1 MTGYTNTRIATRCRR
16 KDEILL
22 KHKKIIWT
30 VLLLATIACGLCACK
45 ASDIQENETAGENL
59 PTLAIG
65 VDDLRPFFYTDEN
78 GDYAG
83 IDADIAAEACKRAGY
98 QPEFVKIAWTDRQSS
113 LKDGTVDCIWNAFVK
128 NGREEDFLW
137 TEPYMQSDLR
147 IIEDGQKPDKDIESL
162 GENTGIAVRAGSKM
176 QELLLESNGSLAQL
190 KIYACGNF
198 EMAETAFVKG
208 YVVALGG
215 HEAVLQDVIN
225 KYPGQYHFLDGSL
238 LTTDLA
244 VAFSKGEES
253 EAYSKINDAIASMK
267 ADGTIQKILEKYND
281 NTTITEEVP
290 ANGEN

>member
-1 MTGYTNTRIATRCRR
+1 MIGYTNTRIATRCRR
-16 KDEILL
+16 KDKIPL
-22 KHKKIIWT
+22 KHKKIIGT
-30 VLLLATIACGLCACK
+30 VLLLAAIACGLCACK
-45 ASDIQENETAGENL
+45 AADIQAEKTAGENL

-137 TEPYMQSDLR
+137 TEPYMQSNLC
-147 IIEDGQKPDKDIESL
+147 IIGAGPKPNKDMESL
-162 GENTGIAVRAGSKM
+162 VKKAGIAVRAGSKM
-176 QELLLESNGSLAQL
+176 QELLLDNNESRLPI

-198 EMAETAFVKG
+198 EMAETALVKG
-208 YVVALGG
+208 YVDSLGG
-215 HEAVLQDVIN
+215 HEAVLQEVIQN
-225 KYPGQYHFLDGSL
+225 YPGQYHFMDGAL

-244 VAFSKGEES
+244 VAFSKGETS
-253 EAYSKINDAIASMK
+253 EAYSKINDAIISMK
-267 ADGTIQKILEKYND
+267 ADGTIQEILEKYNA
-281 NTTITEEVP
+281 NTTITEEAP
-290 ANGEN
+290 TNGEN